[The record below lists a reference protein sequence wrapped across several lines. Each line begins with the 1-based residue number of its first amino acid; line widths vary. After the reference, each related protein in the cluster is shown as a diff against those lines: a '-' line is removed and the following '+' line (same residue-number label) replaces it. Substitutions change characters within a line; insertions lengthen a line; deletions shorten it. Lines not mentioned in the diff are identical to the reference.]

1 MQQYANYANAQP
13 NPTIAMPTKIPHD
26 PHPTLT
32 VALNAMSDANADPV
46 QQFTALID
54 ALRPDDAED
63 HALANARFSQLCEA
77 IEADDAKRIALRGQL
92 LALFAERHQVSFFS
106 DSGIL
111 PNSGFFSELWRR
123 IVQRVLPAFTD
134 PSYMK
139 DCINLIFHQRDDYVW
154 LAAIP
159 GEIKMRF
166 WQALRMSEVREEKV
180 LLDSLSQM
188 LDASD
193 HLATRIGAMGL
204 EPELVRLHPGMEE
217 HDSPFVALAVE
228 THQLA
233 AAYRSYLIGG
243 ESPEDDE
250 RQLHVMIAQCRAVIV
265 KIRSRAATVGTSLSV
280 TYLLQRL
287 EQSLHRLESLVHI
300 LSARHEIAESS
311 AAELPLVER
320 WVEFLGNAIEGEAL
334 RRGIRSLIGRTIG
347 LLALRITDNASRTGE
362 HYITTTRAEY
372 FEMWRSA
379 MGAGFIVVFM
389 AILKIY
395 SSMLPLPPLG
405 YAFAYSLNYA
415 SLFML
420 MHVLHLTLATKQPAM
435 TASAIAGAISEIRGR
450 MKDVEKLA
458 TVVTDVIRSQLA
470 AILGNVLVALPT
482 AMLVAFAVASVTGK
496 PIVNADK
503 AHHLLHS
510 ISPFDSAALFYA
522 GIAGVCLFLAG
533 LISGYYDNLAAY
545 ERIRERVEHTAWLKR
560 VLGEERLR
568 RFAAYLDDNLG
579 ALAGN
584 FFFGIML
591 GTMGT
596 IGFMTGLPLDVA
608 HVTISSAYFGLAVA
622 SLDFVV
628 DLATV
633 AHALAGIALIGFV
646 NLGVSFA
653 LALWVAMRS
662 RGVGFGQTGLLIS
675 ILFSRLR
682 ANWKQFFWPQTG
694 VETNQ
699 KTLP

>member
-1 MQQYANYANAQP
+1 
-13 NPTIAMPTKIPHD
+13 MPTKIPHD
-26 PHPTLT
+26 PHPELT
-32 VALNAMSDANADPV
+32 AALTAMSDASANPV
-46 QQFTALID
+46 HQFIALID
-54 ALRPDDAED
+54 ALRPTDAED
-63 HALANARFSQLCEA
+63 HMFANALFYRLCEA
-77 IEADDAKRIALRGQL
+77 IESDDAQRIALRGRL

-123 IVQRVLPAFTD
+123 IVQRVLPAFSD
-134 PSYMK
+134 PSYLK
-139 DCINLIFHQRDDYVW
+139 DCVNLIFHQRDDYLW

-180 LLDSLSQM
+180 LLDSISQM

-204 EPELVRLHPGMEE
+204 EPELVRLYPGMEE

-243 ESPEDDE
+243 ESPVEDE
-250 RQLHVMIAQCRAVIV
+250 RQLHVMIAQCRAIIV
-265 KIRSRAATVGTSLSV
+265 KIRRRAATVGTSLSV

-300 LSARHEIAESS
+300 LSTRHEVLQSS
-311 AAELPLVER
+311 ADELPLVER
-320 WVEFLGNAIEGEAL
+320 WVEFLGNAIEGEAR
-334 RRGIRSLIGRTIG
+334 RRGIRSLVGRTIG

-362 HYITTTRAEY
+362 HYITATRAEY

-395 SSMLPLPPLG
+395 SSQIALPPLG
-405 YAFAYSLNYA
+405 YALAYSLNYA

-420 MHVLHLTLATKQPAM
+420 MHILHLTLATKQPAM
-435 TASAIAGAISEIRGR
+435 TASAIASAISEIRGR

-458 TVVTDVIRSQLA
+458 TVVTDVIRSQIA

-482 AMLVAFAVASVTGK
+482 ATLVAFAVVKATGK
-496 PIVNADK
+496 PLLSAEK

-510 ISPFDSAALFYA
+510 ISPFDSGALFFA
-522 GIAGVCLFLAG
+522 AIAGVCLFLAG

-545 ERIRERVEHTAWLKR
+545 ERIRERVEHTAWLER
-560 VLGEERLR
+560 VLGKERLH

-608 HVTISSAYFGLAVA
+608 HVTISSAYFGLAIA
-622 SLDFVV
+622 ALDFSV

-633 AHALAGIALIGFV
+633 ANALGGIALIGLV

-675 ILFSRLR
+675 ILFGRLR
-682 ANWKQFFWPQTG
+682 SNWKQFVWP
-694 VETNQ
+694 ESEANK
-699 KTLP
+699 KTPP